1 MKVSDEMVE
10 RAATELKAMACPVP
24 TPGGRHD
31 QWHFLAR
38 KCLEVALENTFIAH
52 PELFVAPRGHS
63 PRCRILDI
71 PAQYHG
77 KRVALVP
84 LDD

>member
-10 RAATELKAMACPVP
+10 RAAQALSPEPLIYVLPSIRKAYMDTA
-24 TPGGRHD
+24 
-31 QWHFLAR
+31 QAI
-38 KCLEVALENTFIAH
+38 LEAALENCFIAH

-63 PRCRILDI
+63 ARCRILDI